1 MSPPRRR
8 DREALVRP
16 YLITG
21 GRAHPSGRDLDLTA
35 LVRAERDIDHAE
47 LGPEHGRV
55 VQLCSGGALSI
66 AEIAAHLELP
76 ASVTRVIVSD
86 LVERGCLSTM
96 STEWD
101 RHGPDREI
109 LQEVLDGLR
118 ALR

>member
-21 GRAHPSGRDLDLTA
+21 GRAHPTVGSLGITT
-35 LVRAERDIDHAE
+35 LVRAAPEAE
-47 LGPEHGRV
+47 SLGLGPEHRRV
-55 VQLCSGGALSI
+55 VRLCSGGALSV
-66 AEIAAHLELP
+66 AEIAARLELP
-76 ASVTRVIVSD
+76 ASVTRVIVAD
-86 LVERGCLSTM
+86 LLDENRLQVLS
-96 STEWD
+96 SGREQA
-101 RHGPDREI
+101 PDREL

>member
-21 GRAHPSGRDLDLTA
+21 GRAHPSGRALDLTA
-35 LVRAERDIDHAE
+35 LVRTERDTGYVE

-55 VQLCSGGALSI
+55 LRLCSGGALSI

-86 LVERGCLSTM
+86 LVDQGRLSTL

-101 RHGPDREI
+101 RHGPDREL

-118 ALR
+118 TLR

>member
-8 DREALVRP
+8 DRESLVRP

-21 GRAHPSGRDLDLTA
+21 GRAHPTRNTLDLTTLIQATRHADPA
-35 LVRAERDIDHAE
+35 L
-47 LGPEHGRV
+47 LSPEQRRTLR
-55 VQLCSGGALSI
+55 LCSGGSLSI

-76 ASVTRVIVSD
+76 ASVTRVLVAD
-86 LVERGCLSTM
+86 LVDQGHLATL
-96 STEWD
+96 STEWQQ
-101 RHGPDREI
+101 HGPDREL